1 MEDKEYKTSAQQREY
16 VKRYLSKFVDIKI
29 RVTAEERDAINS
41 HALAMGESTS
51 AFIKR
56 AIRDA
61 VAKDSKKLLD
71 K

>member
-1 MEDKEYKTSAQQREY
+1 MENQEYKTSAQQREY
-16 VKRYLSKFVDIKI
+16 VKRYLAKFVDIKI

-41 HALAMGESTS
+41 HASAMGESTS

-56 AIRDA
+56 AIRQA
-61 VAKDSKKLLD
+61 IAKDTLD